1 MADKVTRQLLK
12 TSDGKPQTGKDVKL
26 RPACLIGSGSDVS
39 LPETP
44 AGSGIYRS
52 AADVAHGVYKEVID
66 NVETGETVVVEPGRA
81 CYAVYTDATKTALI
95 DRLLTDVVRLS
106 GFVADTDAVPSS
118 TNLRDAMIHAMN
130 YVKTLVMTDDA
141 TLSSDLALGT
151 KFLYID
157 LNGKHLTLNAQIT
170 CYKAF
175 IRNGYLTLM
184 SGSRSI
190 NSSAGICIENVE
202 IMQGADAQF
211 VADPD
216 DRYINVTG
224 LPVDIPGTTIT
235 RPIVIGCAGVS
246 SADKLLLNSTTLSR
260 LQNFVDALYAN
271 LLAIHNWLTASKRTE
286 LDKFVDSPVAFKD
299 NLENDL
305 ILIDQIQANGVTTGS
320 AKITL
325 LTNATQLGTDA
336 DGDVVPSGRVATSR
350 YAHTGATL
358 TIDAATKKFIHIT
371 QDVTLVNSLGTG
383 QSLPDVIYISSNDF
397 STVTSSGIETTIPE
411 DGCLAYIWD
420 YTESKWRLVK

>member
-1 MADKVTRQLLK
+1 VADKVTRQLLK
-12 TSDGKPQTGKDVKL
+12 TSDGKPQTGKNVKL
-26 RPACLIGSGSDVS
+26 RPAYLIGSGSDIS

-81 CYAVYTDATKTALI
+81 CYAVYTDATKTALV

-106 GFVADTDAVPSS
+106 GFVADTDALPSS

-141 TLSSDLALGT
+141 TLASDLSLST
-151 KFLYID
+151 KALYID

-202 IMQGADAQF
+202 IMQGADSQF
-211 VADPD
+211 TADPN
-216 DRYINVTG
+216 DRYINVAG
-224 LPVDIPGTTIT
+224 LPATIPGTVAT

-246 SADKLLLNSTTLSR
+246 TADKLFLNSTKLGY
-260 LQNFVDALYAN
+260 LQNFVDSLYSN
-271 LLAIHNWLTASKRTE
+271 LLAIHNWLTSGKRTE
-286 LDKFVDSPVAFKD
+286 LDKF
-299 NLENDL
+299 
-305 ILIDQIQANGVTTGS
+305 AN
-320 AKITL
+320 AP
-325 LTNATQLGTDA
+325 TNTKNNFEFGDFVGTDA
-336 DGDVVPSGRVATSR
+336 TLEGSITIETLQWCPTVGTDANGKVVPSSKLANSAYSAAT
-350 YAHTGATL
+350 YADLSVDPINKRFINLTGNVTLGGSPIGGAPDTVFLMNSTGAP
-358 TIDAATKKFIHIT
+358 IS
-371 QDVTLVNSLGTG
+371 VTLIDY
-383 QSLPDVIYISSNDF
+383 PI
-397 STVTSSGIETTIPE
+397 TVPSMRCVVVAWNYTTN
-411 DGCLAYIWD
+411 
-420 YTESKWRLVK
+420 KWQPCGV